1 MKFLIISGVLIGQN
15 DYSELV
21 ALEESLSQIE
31 LFSGTLIFPI
41 RHSSLSHRDAQELHV
56 VCRRRQQQT
65 NEKRVYQPDN

>member
-1 MKFLIISGVLIGQN
+1 MKFLIISGILIGQN

-21 ALEESLSQIE
+21 ALEDSLSQIE

-56 VCRRRQQQT
+56 VCRRRPTTT
-65 NEKRVYQPDN
+65 NKRKTCVPT